1 MSPGGCLEASSAVRV
16 CAWELGGERPPRR
29 APALEGRGVRCARG
43 PRPPS
48 SRPPLT
54 LIPSPVPS
62 EGPLPPAL
70 LAPPPSGGSQAA
82 AHPRPRGGGAGTREA
97 RWLPARVW
105 PGVTGGLRL
114 REKRGRLIP
123 GICRESRERA
133 NHSSPG
139 RDSRA
144 VVFRWNF

>member
-29 APALEGRGVRCARG
+29 APALQGCGVRCARG

-62 EGPLPPAL
+62 EGPSRLPSLPL
-70 LAPPPSGGSQAA
+70 
-82 AHPRPRGGGAGTREA
+82 HPQGEVRP
-97 RWLPARVW
+97 
-105 PGVTGGLRL
+105 LR
-114 REKRGRLIP
+114 IP
-123 GICRESRERA
+123 GPEAAGPAPGKHAGCR
-133 NHSSPG
+133 PG
-139 RDSRA
+139 CGPG
-144 VVFRWNF
+144 